1 VRDGGGHAPQSSETL
16 GTLERRV
23 ERVGFPL
30 RGREARA
37 ELVHGDDDAIQLS
50 VARSLDLG

>member
-1 VRDGGGHAPQSSETL
+1 MRDGGGHAPQSSETL